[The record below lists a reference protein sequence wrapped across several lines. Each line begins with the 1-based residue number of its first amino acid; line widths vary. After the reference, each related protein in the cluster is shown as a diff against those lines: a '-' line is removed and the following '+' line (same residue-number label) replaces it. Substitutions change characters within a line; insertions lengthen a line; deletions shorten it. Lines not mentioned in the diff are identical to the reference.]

1 MEKLYE
7 EPKIERVARIIEFD
21 KLAKHLKNLKNL
33 FLILPQ
39 QSLTKNIK
47 AEPLDLTIKNKI
59 MLYYNELPFGIIYFC
74 SYLNIEIM
82 NIISLDT
89 EME

>member
-1 MEKLYE
+1 
-7 EPKIERVARIIEFD
+7 
-21 KLAKHLKNLKNL
+21 
-33 FLILPQ
+33 
-39 QSLTKNIK
+39 
-47 AEPLDLTIKNKI
+47 

-89 EME
+89 EMEQITRKTWLSKKPFLIKA